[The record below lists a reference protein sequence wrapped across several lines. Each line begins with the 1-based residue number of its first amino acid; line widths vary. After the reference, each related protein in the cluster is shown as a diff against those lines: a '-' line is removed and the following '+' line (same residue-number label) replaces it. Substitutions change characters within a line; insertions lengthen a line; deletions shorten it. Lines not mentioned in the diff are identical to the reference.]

1 VPLLSHGQLLATT
14 LEGAWR
20 VEPARSN
27 ISADELER
35 VAPLLVGSGA
45 ASLAW
50 WKLRHTELAGATAA
64 RGLQEAYRYQTLRAA
79 IQERE
84 IETVFAL
91 LERACVGAVLV
102 KGWASA
108 RAYPEQALRPFGD
121 VDVWVRAEQ
130 LEDARCALDV
140 PEAARVQV
148 DLHTRFDASDRRDFD
163 ALYSRGET
171 VRIGAA
177 SVRILAPEDNLRLQ
191 CVHLLRHG
199 AWRPLW
205 LCDVAAA
212 VETRG
217 AGFDWSR
224 VTEGGGR
231 RARWVASCIGL
242 AHRLLGANVEG
253 TPFESESSRLP
264 RWLVPEVLRQWDTP
278 FPSMQAPMRYRAPM
292 RKYIRSPRGL
302 WRDLLN
308 RWPNPIEATVQTGG
322 PFNALPRWPFQLANC
337 LARAGRFVVGAGRV
351 ATG

>member
-1 VPLLSHGQLLATT
+1 VPPLSNSQLLATT

-20 VEPARSN
+20 VEPARPE
-27 ISADELER
+27 ISADKLER
-35 VAPLLVGSGA
+35 VAPLLIGSGA

-50 WKLRHTELAGATAA
+50 WKIRRTELADTHAA
-64 RGLQEAYRYQTLRAA
+64 QQLHEAYRYRTLRAA

-84 IETVFAL
+84 VETVFSL
-91 LERACVGAVLV
+91 LERARVEGVLV

-130 LEDARCALDV
+130 LEDARRALDV
-140 PEAARVQV
+140 PEAARIQV

-163 ALYSRGET
+163 KLYARGES
-171 VRIGAA
+171 VRIGEAR
-177 SVRILAPEDNLRLQ
+177 VRVLAPEDNLRLQ

-212 VETRG
+212 VENRR
-217 AGFDWSR
+217 ADFDWSR
-224 VTEGGGR
+224 VTEGDRR
-231 RARWVASCIGL
+231 RARWVACCAGL
-242 AHRLLGANVEG
+242 AHKLLGANVGG
-253 TPFESESSRLP
+253 TPFESESRRLP
-264 RWLVPEVLRQWDTP
+264 RWLVPEVLRQWETP

-292 RKYIRSPRGL
+292 RKYLSRPRGL

-322 PFNALPRWPFQLANC
+322 PFNELPRWPFQLASG
-337 LARAGRFVVGAGRV
+337 LARAGRFLGVARRV
-351 ATG
+351 ATE